1 MAKKSKAKVF
11 DNADVLPTPERGQ
24 HNQIETLETRKAGKL
39 VRRVVDGTSLD
50 YYRRHGT
57 ITPNGTTPGCASM
70 AASWLRTGNHV
81 PPV

>member
-11 DNADVLPTPERGQ
+11 ENADVLPTPERGQ

-50 YYRRHGT
+50 
-57 ITPNGTTPGCASM
+57 
-70 AASWLRTGNHV
+70 
-81 PPV
+81 